1 MVDSKASS
9 TTGQSLEDSAFDVPA
24 DLLPEP
30 ILLIGC
36 GGEVL
41 KANGAF
47 VAFVGRS
54 TSDFVGMGVTEL
66 FLEPVGDIKSL
77 LLDIDAPSSQSP
89 CILTLRTHDQPTA
102 CVCTATP
109 LSDATIV
116 VRVLPEYVAHQGDVS
131 YLRDELTRRKDAHER
146 LAYLLLHDDLTG
158 LPNRVLLRDR
168 LTAVLRQR
176 DLEQRPCAVLFL
188 DLDGFKGIN
197 DVYGHGVGDET
208 LREVARRLRSAV
220 RPGDTV
226 ARMGGDEFV
235 LLLPDVHQALA
246 TQITERLL
254 TSLRE
259 PFAVGGERIG
269 LAGSIGVVAVTGPT
283 DSDSVIEIAD
293 KAMYEVKAAGGDGW
307 MASPSIAVA

>member
-1 MVDSKASS
+1 MGSKASS
-9 TTGQSLEDSAFDVPA
+9 TTDHSPDESTFNVPA

-30 ILLIGC
+30 VLLIGD

-41 KANGAF
+41 KVNS
-47 VAFVGRS
+47 AFVGLIGRS
-54 TSDFVGMGVTEL
+54 ASDFVGMGVTEL

-77 LLDIDAPSSQSP
+77 LMDSKSPSSQSP
-89 CILTLRTHDQPTA
+89 CVLTLRTHDLPTA
-102 CVCTATP
+102 CICTATP
-109 LSDATIV
+109 LSDRTIV
-116 VRVLPEYVAHQGDVS
+116 VRVLPEYVTHQGDVS

-176 DLEQRPCAVLFL
+176 DLERRPCAVLFL

-208 LREVARRLRSAV
+208 LKEVARRLRHAV

-259 PFAVGGERIG
+259 PFAVAGERIN

-283 DSDSVIEIAD
+283 DSEAVINTAD

-307 MASPSIAVA
+307 MASPNIAVA